1 MQDAKPEAMF
11 VKTAFFGLN
20 ARKLSKPN
28 MSESDPLDAPL
39 PIPQDLASL
48 PIFFDLAGKR
58 AILAVSGD
66 GLWKAEL
73 LQATGAEVDLY
84 CAAPGKELKSLA
96 KRFSRLHLASR
107 PWTPADLKG
116 ASLAIGVFG
125 TEVEAEAF
133 YEAAHAAG
141 VPVNCADQPAFCDF
155 QIGAIIDRSPLV
167 IGISTHG
174 AAPALARAIRGRL
187 DAFLPQGIRHWAAAA
202 AVWRPRLKAIDLS
215 ARLRQRFWDL
225 FAQKALDTG
234 DRLPHEDDFAMLVEA
249 AEAGTTHK
257 TGSVALVGA
266 GPGDPELI
274 TLKALRALHMA
285 DVVLYDDL
293 IAPGVIDMA
302 RREATKIPVGKRGY
316 KPSCRQDDIIAL
328 LVTLAR
334 EGKRVVRLKGGDP
347 SIFGRANEELA
358 ALRAADIPV
367 EIVPGVTAALGA
379 AASLQISLTER
390 DLSRRVQF
398 ITAHARDGKL
408 PDDIDWASVC
418 DPRAST
424 VVYMGVR
431 TLEALSRRLL
441 AQGIDPATPA
451 LLVER
456 ATWPDE
462 HRVYGTIA
470 SLHAKVAVISPD
482 GPCLV
487 MIGAIFAQ
495 PHVAAESS
503 DVSDA
508 DMLHT

>member
-1 MQDAKPEAMF
+1 M
-11 VKTAFFGLN
+11 T
-20 ARKLSKPN
+20 
-28 MSESDPLDAPL
+28 SERSPGPSEHDLVGAEPPAQPK
-39 PIPQDLASL
+39 LASL
-48 PIFFDLAGKR
+48 PVFFDLAGKR
-58 AILAVSGD
+58 VVLAVSGN

-73 LQATGAEVDLY
+73 LHATGAEIDLY
-84 CAAPGKELKSLA
+84 CAAPGPELTSLA
-96 KRFSRLHLASR
+96 ARSPKLRLVERTWQKDDFA
-107 PWTPADLKG
+107 G
-116 ASLAIGVFG
+116 ATLAIGVFE
-125 TEVEAEAF
+125 TEAEAAGF
-133 YEAAHAAG
+133 FEAAHAAG
-141 VPVNCADQPAFCDF
+141 VPVNCADRPAFCDF

-187 DAFLPQGIRHWAAAA
+187 EALLPQGIRQWVAAAA
-202 AVWRPRLKAIDLS
+202 RWRPYLTSLRPDRTRLRFWELFAEKAIASGDKVPSDEDL
-215 ARLRQRFWDL
+215 RLL
-225 FAQKALDTG
+225 LCAAQD
-234 DRLPHEDDFAMLVEA
+234 A
-249 AEAGTTHK
+249 ANFR
-257 TGSVALVGA
+257 GSVALVGA

-274 TLKALRALHMA
+274 TLKAMRALHTA
-285 DVVLYDDL
+285 DVILYDDL

-316 KPSCRQDDIIAL
+316 KPSCRQDDITAL
-328 LVTLAR
+328 LVKLAR
-334 EGKRVVRLKGGDP
+334 QGNRVVRLKGGDP

-358 ALRAADIPV
+358 ALRAAGIPV
-367 EIVPGVTAALGA
+367 EIIPGVTAALGA

-390 DLSRRVQF
+390 ELSRRVQF

-408 PDDIDWASVC
+408 PDDIDWRSIC

-431 TLEALSRRLL
+431 TLTALSQRLL

-462 HRVYGTIA
+462 HRLYGTIA
-470 SLHAKVAVISPD
+470 DLPAKVAAISPD

-495 PHVAAESS
+495 EHVAEERFVFSGE
-503 DVSDA
+503 

>member
-1 MQDAKPEAMF
+1 
-11 VKTAFFGLN
+11 
-20 ARKLSKPN
+20 
-28 MSESDPLDAPL
+28 LDAAL
-39 PIPQDLASL
+39 PVPHDLASL
-48 PIFFDLAGKR
+48 PVFFDLAGKR
-58 AILAVSGD
+58 AVLALSSD

-73 LQATGAEVDLY
+73 LHSTGAEVDLY
-84 CAAPGKELKSLA
+84 CAAPSQELKSLA
-96 KRFSRLHLASR
+96 ERFPRLHLAAR
-107 PWTPADLKG
+107 AWMPGDLAG
-116 ASLAIGVFG
+116 AALAIGVFE
-125 TEVEAEAF
+125 TDAEAAAF
-133 YEAAHAAG
+133 FAAAHAAG
-141 VPVNCADQPAFCDF
+141 VPVNCADRPAFCDF
-155 QIGAIIDRSPLV
+155 QIGAIVDRSPLV

-174 AAPALARAIRGRL
+174 AAPSLARAIRGRL
-187 DAFLPQGIRHWAAAA
+187 DILLPQGIRHWVAAASS
-202 AVWRPRLKAIDLS
+202 WRPYLKSLRQPDR
-215 ARLRQRFWDL
+215 ARLRFWDL
-225 FAQKALDTG
+225 FAEKAIASG
-234 DRLPHEDDFAMLVEA
+234 DRTPTDKDLSQLLNMAQEA
-249 AEAGTTHK
+249 ANFR
-257 TGSVALVGA
+257 GSVALVGA

-274 TLKALRALHMA
+274 TLKALRALHTA

-293 IAPGVIDMA
+293 IAPAVIDMA

-316 KPSCRQDDIIAL
+316 KPSCRQDDITAL
-328 LVTLAR
+328 LVKLAR
-334 EGKRVVRLKGGDP
+334 AGNRVVRLKGGDP

-358 ALRAADIPV
+358 VLRAANIPV
-367 EIVPGVTAALGA
+367 EIIPGVTAALGA

-408 PDDIDWASVC
+408 PDDIDWASIC
-418 DPRAST
+418 DARAST

-431 TLEALSRRLL
+431 TLEALSQRLL

-462 HRVYGTIA
+462 HRLYGTIA
-470 SLHAKVAVISPD
+470 SLPAKVAVISPD

-503 DVSDA
+503 VSDE